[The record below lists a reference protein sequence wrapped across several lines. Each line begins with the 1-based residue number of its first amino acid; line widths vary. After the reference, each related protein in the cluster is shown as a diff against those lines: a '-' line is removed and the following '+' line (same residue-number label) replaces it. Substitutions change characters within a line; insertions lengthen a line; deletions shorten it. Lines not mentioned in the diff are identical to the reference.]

1 MSTVCL
7 LHDCWYFLHFSICTR
22 WNHNQTLIV
31 YKKRQSLELGK
42 RVFFNFS
49 RHSQNIV
56 TLIRIHFSHRS
67 SHYLKAMAESLFSDN
82 GHYDLFPSIFEALMG
97 QVEASQ
103 LLLHLP
109 EQEEV
114 RLREVRWM
122 RRCGSTWISLVG
134 SQFLKAAAV
143 YMGVLSKWRNN
154 SCSTITGLFFLRCY
168 KNLPRITTV

>member
-1 MSTVCL
+1 MNVDTFYILVYVRGGIIIKLS
-7 LHDCWYFLHFSICTR
+7 
-22 WNHNQTLIV
+22 LI
-31 YKKRQSLELGK
+31 KRQPLELGK

-67 SHYLKAMAESLFSDN
+67 SHYLKATVESLFFDN
-82 GHYDLFPSIFEALMG
+82 GPYDLFPGIFESLMG

-114 RLREVRWM
+114 RLREVR
-122 RRCGSTWISLVG
+122 
-134 SQFLKAAAV
+134 
-143 YMGVLSKWRNN
+143 
-154 SCSTITGLFFLRCY
+154 
-168 KNLPRITTV
+168 